1 VIERVRRWWRRLG
14 ARIIALRL
22 ELAREKPMAKRTMVD
37 TGVGRRAVGGWWI
50 LILTGFF
57 IVWTVGLLYAAMAFW
72 PPTPVEGNAPP
83 SEPIFLTA
91 KIPMTRDQNL
101 LLIVAILGG
110 LGAIL
115 HVLRSFFTYAGER
128 GLVWSWIPS
137 YVLTPF
143 VGAVIAVI
151 AYVLL
156 RAGLIGGTG
165 SVEGNTWGFASIATL
180 VGLFSAQAT
189 SKLKDIF
196 ETILT
201 PVEKRS
207 ETVAAGS
214 PPAAL
219 VDFTPKSGGAG
230 TTVDITGNGLDAVDS
245 VLFGGAIASPAEW
258 RDAEQ
263 VLRTTVPGDA
273 QTGKL
278 KVTVDGV
285 ELESTDDFT
294 VA

>member
-1 VIERVRRWWRRLG
+1 
-14 ARIIALRL
+14 
-22 ELAREKPMAKRTMVD
+22 MAKRTVID
-37 TGVGRRAVGGWWI
+37 TGIGRRAVGGWWVVI
-50 LILTGFF
+50 LSGLFG
-57 IVWTVGLLYAAMAFW
+57 VWAVGLLYATMAFW
-72 PPTPVEGNAPP
+72 PPTAVDGITPAAAPV
-83 SEPIFLTA
+83 FLGAT
-91 KIPMTRDQNL
+91 IPMTRDQNL

-115 HVLRSFFTYAGER
+115 HVMRSFFRYAGER

-165 SVEGNTWGFASIATL
+165 SEEGNTWGFASIAAL

-196 ETILT
+196 ETVLT
-201 PVEKRS
+201 PTEKGS
-207 ETVAAGS
+207 DAIQAET
-214 PPAAL
+214 PPAVL
-219 VDFTPKSGGAG
+219 LDFTPKTGGAG
-230 TTVDITGNGLDAVDS
+230 TTVDITGTGLEAVDR
-245 VLFGGAIASPAEW
+245 VLFGGAVDSPAEW
-258 RDAEQ
+258 RGAEQ
-263 VLRTTVPGDA
+263 VLRTTVPGNA

-285 ELESTDDFT
+285 ELESTGEFT
-294 VA
+294 VT